1 MKFECNIVWNERREH
16 NRKKVRHLIEKLN
29 ARQESAARARAR
41 DEPAIRGVR
50 YRDTDLKEEF
60 DDKNEA
66 PVIYGGVQLS
76 DEAKSAAKL
85 NPKMMVYT
93 KINSFDQE
101 VAIEKGINIVRYSC
115 MNNRGVNDGDAAD
128 IRVTDPLDLAN
139 KSLNMGNV
147 YNTDLPTCQYY
158 IPPRPASLDIETC
171 LQTAREE
178 LCNVTNNYIKKTEG
192 KAQSNLTEDEKK
204 GIKELKTMVANK
216 EAVIFKT
223 DKTSKLSI
231 DTLENYSEE
240 LKAHTVTDSVIDR
253 SEVERIENKMNQ
265 NLYCLNRIFSVGSS
279 HGNKNVDRVTKAS
292 TSTNVEPPVLR
303 GQKKDHKNVTPVPLR
318 PVCGV
323 VEAPNARLSHML
335 SLILDMIADTVSGH
349 HECRSSEN
357 MRAGFE
363 RYNLNTSEEDKREA
377 VILSMDVKSLYPSIT
392 KAVAKRAIE
401 DLLKNTDLSFLNI
414 NWWEAVKYVFVTIS
428 QQEIDDKRLSEV
440 IPSRVKKS
448 ARLTVNCLQNNA
460 DDDEKCIRAARI
472 PNGDDE

>member
-1 MKFECNIVWNERREH
+1 MKLKLADAEWCVKDARWRFLWTKKELYKVIRKNSFVDEYFSRMMKYECNILWNERREH
-16 NRKKVRHLIEKLN
+16 NRRKVRHLIEKLN

-50 YRDTDLKEEF
+50 YRDTDLGEDF
-60 DDKNEA
+60 NDKNED

-76 DEAKSAAKL
+76 DEAKSAARL

-115 MNNRGVNDGDAAD
+115 MNDRGVNDGDAAD

-139 KSLNMGNV
+139 KTLNMGNV

-178 LCNVTNNYIKKTEG
+178 LLKVTNNYIKKTEG

-204 GIKELKTMVANK
+204 GIKELKAMVANK

-240 LKAHTVTDSVIDR
+240 LKTHTVSDSVIDR
-253 SEVERIENKMNQ
+253 DEVERIEKKMNQ
-265 NLYCLNRIFSVGSS
+265 NLCCLNQIF
-279 HGNKNVDRVTKAS
+279 
-292 TSTNVEPPVLR
+292 
-303 GQKKDHKNVTPVPLR
+303 
-318 PVCGV
+318 
-323 VEAPNARLSHML
+323 
-335 SLILDMIADTVSGH
+335 
-349 HECRSSEN
+349 
-357 MRAGFE
+357 
-363 RYNLNTSEEDKREA
+363 
-377 VILSMDVKSLYPSIT
+377 
-392 KAVAKRAIE
+392 
-401 DLLKNTDLSFLNI
+401 
-414 NWWEAVKYVFVTIS
+414 
-428 QQEIDDKRLSEV
+428 
-440 IPSRVKKS
+440 
-448 ARLTVNCLQNNA
+448 
-460 DDDEKCIRAARI
+460 
-472 PNGDDE
+472 